1 MTKDRIPP
9 PERSP
14 TSYDNGPPAGAP
26 LAGPTEHREVAVSGE
41 EDVFLDVPRLSVDK
55 INLRVA
61 NLRAR
66 VSLSAGV
73 LSLLRLNVGAD
84 VDIDQVELDIEGV
97 EAQALLKVRLDN
109 VAHILDRVLNTIDA
123 HPEIVESVVEN
134 AGEAIGR
141 SIRDL
146 APAVTDTVR
155 GVETAVPHIGRV
167 ADEAAYQL
175 SGATDEIR
183 DIGRA
188 GGQATRQM
196 GGDVDATT
204 QDAGAAA
211 GQAAR
216 DVGPTPGDPARV
228 SPAPGEAAPD
238 VAGTGF
244 ASNAVNAAARLAS
257 DTVGTAVG
265 VARRLVRTAAGLAGS
280 ATSIAGRPTRPDPR
294 RRTALS
300 RSDGDDHSLGPQTR
314 RQVDDAVQQTGRETR
329 VTRRPTG
336 DVNGAGWSGQRVTRR
351 TTETHL
357 GPGADPDISAA
368 STVAVERERDLT
380 EPLSDEQTG
389 AERARDEQASVPPE
403 E

>member
-14 TSYDNGPPAGAP
+14 TSYDNGPLAGAP

-155 GVETAVPHIGRV
+155 GVGTAVPHIGRV
-167 ADEAAYQL
+167 ADEAAYEL

-188 GGQATRQM
+188 G
-196 GGDVDATT
+196 DVDATT
-204 QDAGAAA
+204 QDVGAAA

-216 DVGPTPGDPARV
+216 DVGPTPGSPARV

-294 RRTALS
+294 SRTALS

-314 RQVDDAVQQTGRETR
+314 RQVDDAVEQTGRETR

-336 DVNGAGWSGQRVTRR
+336 DVNGAGGSGQRVTRR

-389 AERARDEQASVPPE
+389 AERARDEQRSVPRE